1 MKLTDQLQEMA
12 YEIHKILIKNL
23 AKVNILKRV
32 ITANKIV
39 NKESTTV
46 NMKVIFRD
54 TVITMSAES
63 SLTKDKDRVN

>member
-12 YEIHKILIKNL
+12 YEIQKILIKNL

-32 ITANKIV
+32 ITANKRV

>member
-1 MKLTDQLQEMA
+1 MA
-12 YEIHKILIKNL
+12 YEIQKILIKNL

>member
-1 MKLTDQLQEMA
+1 MKLTDHLQEMA
-12 YEIHKILIKNL
+12 YEIQKILIKNL